1 MALNICPIPL
11 GHNNIICCSIMLS
24 DVMHCAEACIT
35 VLQLLQ
41 YYSYSSFA
49 NSIREQ
55 SPTFKA
61 RHEQHQSRP
70 AKNAINKKGSSD
82 IWSDAFA
89 PTRGVLITLI
99 YPERC
104 PGLCI
109 AAPSGRQIT
118 SCEYGYTTSAMKSTY
133 LHHAA
138 IYHHSEYRMNHKKTP
153 LSPEAIRGREGEHRA
168 S

>member
-11 GHNNIICCSIMLS
+11 GHNNIICCSIILS
-24 DVMHCAEACIT
+24 DVMHCAEACITALQLLQYYSYYSITVIT

-82 IWSDAFA
+82 IWSNAS
-89 PTRGVLITLI
+89 
-99 YPERC
+99 
-104 PGLCI
+104 
-109 AAPSGRQIT
+109 APSGRQIT

>member
-1 MALNICPIPL
+1 MALNICHIPL
-11 GHNNIICCSIMLS
+11 GHNNNITCCSIMLS

-82 IWSDAFA
+82 IWSDAS
-89 PTRGVLITLI
+89 
-99 YPERC
+99 
-104 PGLCI
+104 
-109 AAPSGRQIT
+109 APSGRQIT
-118 SCEYGYTTSAMKSTY
+118 SCEYGYATSAMKSTY

-138 IYHHSEYRMNHKKTP
+138 IYHLSEYRMNHKKTP

>member
-1 MALNICPIPL
+1 MALNICHIPL

-24 DVMHCAEACIT
+24 DVMHCAEACITVIT

-82 IWSDAFA
+82 IWSDASA
-89 PTRGVLITLI
+89 PTGRIITST
-99 YPERC
+99 YP
-104 PGLCI
+104 
-109 AAPSGRQIT
+109 GRKIT

>member
-24 DVMHCAEACIT
+24 DVMHCAEACITVIT

-82 IWSDAFA
+82 IWSNAS
-89 PTRGVLITLI
+89 
-99 YPERC
+99 
-104 PGLCI
+104 
-109 AAPSGRQIT
+109 APSGRKIT

-138 IYHHSEYRMNHKKTP
+138 ICHHSEYRMNPFFLISFILIIRTKKSRKALNP
-153 LSPEAIRGREGEHRA
+153 AGREIIYF
-168 S
+168 